1 MLTKD
6 EFDTLAIGDL
16 VETRGLFPK
25 LTAEPVVLRVNG
37 RSEDTLD
44 FVATYFGVT
53 LGKWTCTA
61 KEGDLKWAF

>member
-1 MLTKD
+1 MLSRQ
-6 EFDTLAIGDL
+6 EFDTLAIGDI
-16 VETRGLFPK
+16 VETRGLFAK
-25 LTAEPVVLRVNG
+25 LAKEPVVLRVQG
-37 RSEDTLD
+37 RAEDQVD

>member
-16 VETRGLFPK
+16 VETRGLFAK
-25 LTAEPVVLRVNG
+25 LSEEPVAMQLVE
-37 RSEDTLD
+37 RSAERLA

-53 LGKWTCTA
+53 LGRWVCTA
-61 KEGDLKWAF
+61 KEGELTWAF